1 MGEPTQ
7 IPAQSG
13 PRPPPKINR
22 KSDLQSRRTSI
33 ISAAFMSENGDNRER
48 VFRGIAA
55 SEGVCQGKLIV
66 LHKPDDDVP
75 HRTISQD
82 EISDEIK
89 RFEKALAQTRQDIRE
104 VQEKVSS
111 AMDAN
116 EAGIFDAH
124 LLVLEDPS
132 LIDEAIRVLKKDTVN
147 IEQAFHRA
155 LEKYTATLAAVDDA
169 YLRERVSDMRDVGAR
184 VMDNL
189 TGRNNEDFLDALTEP
204 AIVVCHEMPPS
215 VTASLGDKE
224 VLGIATDIGGTTSH
238 TAIMARSL
246 GIPAVSGLVDISQ
259 RVATGDFALL
269 DGYTGTVTVDPCEQ
283 TQFEYGLLIRRKQ
296 DLAEKLD
303 ELRDKPAT
311 TLDGHRIT
319 LSANIEHPSDA
330 QLVKEYGGEG
340 VGLFRTEYLFIH
352 RDTLPS
358 EDEQFEAYARV
369 ARELKPSPVIIRTL
383 DLGGDK
389 FMSHLRV
396 PEEMNPFLGW
406 RAIRF
411 CLEEQE
417 IFRAQLR
424 AILRASVHGDVRMM
438 YPMISGVG
446 EMDQANALVEEC
458 KAELRSEGL
467 DFNPDIEIG
476 AMIEIPSAVMVAD
489 NLAKRAKFFSIGTND
504 LIQYSLAVD
513 RMNEK
518 IAHLYR
524 PTHPAIMTFVRMTI
538 EASARNG
545 GWTGVCGEMAHDPT
559 LAVLLL
565 GLGAEELSVAA
576 PSIPKIKYLI
586 RNLDLGA
593 ARKLAAE
600 ALQCESAAE
609 ILEKATEFA
618 KQSLPDLYTEAD

>member
-1 MGEPTQ
+1 
-7 IPAQSG
+7 
-13 PRPPPKINR
+13 
-22 KSDLQSRRTSI
+22 
-33 ISAAFMSENGDNRER
+33 MSESGNRRER

-55 SEGVCQGKLIV
+55 SEGVCQGRIVV
-66 LHKPDDDVP
+66 LHKPE
-75 HRTISQD
+75 D
-82 EISDEIK
+82 EIPRRLIAPEEITAEIN
-89 RFEKALAQTRQDIRE
+89 RFEEALAQTRQDIRE
-104 VQEKVSS
+104 VQDKVSE

-132 LIDEAIRVLKKDTVN
+132 LIDEAIRVLKNDTVN
-147 IEQAFHRA
+147 IEHAFHSA

-184 VMDNL
+184 VLDNL
-189 TGRNNEDFLDALTEP
+189 TGRKNDGFLDAVTEP
-204 AIVVCHEMPPS
+204 AIVVCHDMPPS

-224 VLGIATDIGGTTSH
+224 VLGIATDTGGTTSH

-246 GIPAVSGLVDISQ
+246 GIPAVAGLQDLSQ
-259 RVATGDFALL
+259 KVATGDYALL
-269 DGYTGTVTVDPCEQ
+269 DGYTGTITVDPTEQ

-296 DLAEKLD
+296 DLAEKLA

-311 TLDGHRIT
+311 TLDGKRIT
-319 LSANIEHPSDA
+319 LSANIEHPSDTA
-330 QLVKEYGGEG
+330 LVREYGGEG

-352 RDTLPS
+352 RDTLPT
-358 EDEQFEAYARV
+358 EQEQYEAYSKV
-369 ARELKPSPVIIRTL
+369 ARDLKPSPVIIRTL

-389 FMSHLRV
+389 FLSHLRL
-396 PEEMNPFLGW
+396 PDEMNPFLGW

-411 CLEEQE
+411 CLEEKE

-438 YPMISGVG
+438 YPMISGVT

-458 KAELRSEGL
+458 KAELQAEGL

-489 NLAKRAKFFSIGTND
+489 DLAKRANFFSIGTND

-524 PTHPAIMTFVRMTI
+524 PTHPAIMAFIRMTI
-538 EASARNG
+538 EASKRGNI
-545 GWTGVCGEMAHDPT
+545 WTGVCGEIAHEPA

-576 PSIPKIKYLI
+576 PSIPKIKHLI
-586 RNLDLGA
+586 RNLDLKQA
-593 ARKLAAE
+593 QELAAE
-600 ALQCESAAE
+600 AMQCESAAE

-618 KQSLPDLYTEAD
+618 KQIAPDLHTGDD

>member
-1 MGEPTQ
+1 
-7 IPAQSG
+7 
-13 PRPPPKINR
+13 
-22 KSDLQSRRTSI
+22 
-33 ISAAFMSENGDNRER
+33 MSETGDQRER
-48 VFRGIAA
+48 VFRGVAA
-55 SEGVCQGKLIV
+55 SEGVCEGKIV
-66 LHKPDDDVP
+66 VLQKPDDHVP
-75 HRTISQD
+75 HRSISPD
-82 EISDEIK
+82 EISDEIR
-89 RFEKALAQTRQDIRE
+89 RFEEALARTRQDIKE

-111 AMDAN
+111 AMDAS

-184 VMDNL
+184 VLDNL
-189 TGRNNEDFLDALTEP
+189 TGRNNDDFLDPVTEP

-215 VTASLGDKE
+215 ATARLAEKE
-224 VLGIATDIGGTTSH
+224 VLGIVMDVGGATSH

-246 GIPAVSGLVDISQ
+246 GIPAVSGLGDISQ
-259 RVATGDFALL
+259 RIATGDYALL
-269 DGYTGTVTVDPCEQ
+269 DGYTGVVTVDPSEQ
-283 TQFEYGLLIRRKQ
+283 TQFEYGVLIRRKQ
-296 DLAEKLD
+296 DLAEKLA

-311 TLDGHRIT
+311 TLDGKRIT

-330 QLVKEYGGEG
+330 ALVKEYGGEG

-352 RDTLPS
+352 RDTLPG
-358 EDEQFEAYARV
+358 EDEQYEAYSRV
-369 ARELKPSPVIIRTL
+369 ARELKPNPVIIRTL

-389 FMSHLRV
+389 FLSHLRV

-411 CLEEQE
+411 CLEEQD

-458 KAELRSEGL
+458 KAELKSEGR
-467 DFNPDIEIG
+467 DFNPDLEIG

-489 NLAKRAKFFSIGTND
+489 GLAKRAKFFSIGTND

-524 PTHPAIMTFVRMTI
+524 PTHPAILTFIRMTI
-538 EASARNG
+538 EASIRAG
-545 GWTGVCGEMAHDPT
+545 AWTGVCGEMAHEPT

-586 RNLDLGA
+586 RNLDLQKA
-593 ARKLAAE
+593 KDLAAQ

-618 KQSLPDLYTEAD
+618 KQTAPDLYTDAD